1 MQKKLERITM
11 NPELMNGQPCIRNT
25 RLTVR
30 RVIEALTVYPD
41 WDELMAEYPGLERE
55 DIIQALE
62 LAAHSLDDEV
72 IPLDVA

>member
-1 MQKKLERITM
+1 MNKFERITI
-11 NPELMNGQPCIRNT
+11 NPEMMNGQPCIRDT

-30 RVIEALTVYPD
+30 RVLEALAVYPD

-55 DIIQALE
+55 DIRQALE

-72 IPLDVA
+72 IRLGAA